1 MLTGAVPTIWLAD
14 ADGIKFVMSETRIFQ
29 KDVDAY
35 KALEFYGQNVV
46 TTEGSDWRRHRR
58 IATPAFNEAGN
69 AFVWKET
76 VRIVNEWFAELD
88 TRAQA
93 VGGARAPFTINAQQ
107 ALVQATFLVISSAGF
122 GRCASWNEDQ
132 AAMPPPGHA
141 LAFPTAMAAALT
153 NLHNKVLIPSWL
165 YALCARVGIPIVGR
179 IVRETQAAYDAL
191 RAHMLE
197 LVALSRAWVVTGK
210 VTGDLD
216 AVLLRNLVKANMAV
230 LDSEET
236 DSTQAQ
242 AHAREIKSLTEDEL
256 FSNMFTFLLAG
267 HETSAH
273 SLSFAVALLALYPDV
288 QRRIYEEALRLWP
301 DGVPTT
307 ASTSSYKESMSQL
320 PYTLATFHETL
331 RLFPAVV
338 RIAKVA
344 HADTAVKAH
353 HFDTNAKGAVET
365 ETVAEMSVPI
375 AAGSVIMVDIRALH
389 HNPMYWG
396 NDVYEFRPERFIDT
410 PSYRWPRDA
419 YMPFSAGP
427 RSCIGQRFAQ
437 TESTCLLASLVRT
450 YEISVPDAL
459 RAAPFEEQRRTILSW
474 KPGVTMTPTK
484 CFVQLRRRTLRPSA
498 TEENE

>member
-1 MLTGAVPTIWLAD
+1 
-14 ADGIKFVMSETRIFQ
+14 
-29 KDVDAY
+29 
-35 KALEFYGQNVV
+35 
-46 TTEGSDWRRHRR
+46 
-58 IATPAFNEAGN
+58 
-69 AFVWKET
+69 
-76 VRIVNEWFAELD
+76 
-88 TRAQA
+88 
-93 VGGARAPFTINAQQ
+93 
-107 ALVQATFLVISSAGF
+107 
-122 GRCASWNEDQ
+122 
-132 AAMPPPGHA
+132 
-141 LAFPTAMAAALT
+141 MAATIT

-165 YALCARVGIPIVGR
+165 YALCARVRIPVVGR

-197 LVALSRAWVVTGK
+197 LVALSRAWVVAGK
-210 VTGDLD
+210 VTGDMD
-216 AVLLRNLVKANMAV
+216 AVLLRNLVEANMAV
-230 LDSEET
+230 LDSEEA

-242 AHAREIKSLTEDEL
+242 AHAREIMSLTEDEL
-256 FSNMFTFLLAG
+256 FSNMFIFLLAG

-301 DGVPTT
+301 DGVPTI
-307 ASTSSYKESMSQL
+307 ASTS

-338 RIAKVA
+338 RIAKVV

-353 HFDTNAKGAVET
+353 RFDTNAKGAVET
-365 ETVAEMSVPI
+365 ETVAEMSVPV
-375 AAGSVIMVDIRALH
+375 AAGSVIMIDIRALH
-389 HNPMYWG
+389 HNPLYWG

-437 TESTCLLASLVRT
+437 TEGTCLLASLVRT

-474 KPGVTMTPTK
+474 KASVSMVPTK
-484 CFVQLRRRTLRPSA
+484 CFVQLRRRTPRPSA
-498 TEENE
+498 TGENE